1 MAGKHR
7 RRPCWPDVERDVML
21 LLGIAYEAIQV
32 IRALR
37 GL

>member
-1 MAGKHR
+1 M
-7 RRPCWPDVERDVML
+7 ERDVML